1 MEKENKEIM
10 AEDISAMIKD
20 DQTTDSLWPY
30 IMLMLFFAFPLHNN
44 TQTREELAELK
55 GKVSVLEKL
64 AVRGN

>member
-1 MEKENKEIM
+1 MEKENKQIM
-10 AEDISAMIKD
+10 AEDIATMIKD
-20 DQTTDSLWPY
+20 DKSPDYFWPY
-30 IMLMLFFAFPLHNN
+30 IMLILLFAFPFHND